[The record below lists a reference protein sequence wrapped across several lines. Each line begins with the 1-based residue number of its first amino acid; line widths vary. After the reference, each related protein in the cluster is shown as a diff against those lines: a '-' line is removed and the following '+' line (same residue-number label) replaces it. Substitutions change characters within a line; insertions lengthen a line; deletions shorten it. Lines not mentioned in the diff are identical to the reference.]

1 MMPKKKLSEVKADV
15 ARMLSELPD
24 GWMEE
29 QLKIAK
35 RDPGRDL
42 KTLEMLCIA
51 LEAGG
56 KKHSKPKRRQPVAK

>member
-15 ARMLSELPD
+15 ARMLSELPE
-24 GWMEE
+24 GWMDK
-29 QLKIAK
+29 QIKIAK

-42 KTLEMLCIA
+42 KTLEMLCAA

-56 KKHSKPKRRQPVAK
+56 KKHPKAKRRQPVAK